1 MCYYYFVGIFK
12 YESGNRAVTCTAF
25 HGLSTPKSKQWQYWF
40 YRVNTYLKSEYFKLL
55 MYIALYFQNFLYTD
69 KISVEILVGE
79 LLTIES

>member
-1 MCYYYFVGIFK
+1 
-12 YESGNRAVTCTAF
+12 
-25 HGLSTPKSKQWQYWF
+25 
-40 YRVNTYLKSEYFKLL
+40 